1 VFRFP
6 KILGKTYLYCLL
18 ESEVVRFKSC
28 LNIAK
33 KTLKIDHYC
42 GSLLMSPKRKFVCPS
57 LIYRVDGMDA
67 RLLYPILCRCKG
79 ALQNPKS
86 SRNVLTDET
95 FCKQRGDLPTDMQA
109 SRAAEANRI
118 FILCATG

>member
-1 VFRFP
+1 M
-6 KILGKTYLYCLL
+6 C
-18 ESEVVRFKSC
+18 S
-28 LNIAK
+28 
-33 KTLKIDHYC
+33 
-42 GSLLMSPKRKFVCPS
+42 S

-86 SRNVLTDET
+86 SRNLLTNET

-109 SRAAEANRI
+109 SRAAEAKI
-118 FILCATG
+118 ESSYCARLDNAAG